1 MTFFA
6 FQDDEKTEMKDILDM
21 KRVHE
26 KMGKKRQVEREAR
39 IQRIEMDRQRGLEMK
54 EKERRYANA

>member
-1 MTFFA
+1 
-6 FQDDEKTEMKDILDM
+6 MKDILEM

-26 KMGKKRQVEREAR
+26 KLKKKRADEREAR
-39 IQRIEMDRQRGLEMK
+39 LQRVEANRQRGFEMK

>member
-1 MTFFA
+1 
-6 FQDDEKTEMKDILDM
+6 MKDILEM

-26 KMGKKRQVEREAR
+26 KLRAKRQVEREAR
-39 IQRIEMDRQRGLEMK
+39 MLRVEANKQRGYEMK

>member
-1 MTFFA
+1 
-6 FQDDEKTEMKDILDM
+6 MKDILEM

-26 KMGKKRQVEREAR
+26 KMSKKRQLEREAR
-39 IQRIEMDRQRGLEMK
+39 IQRLEVDRQRGLEMK

>member
-1 MTFFA
+1 
-6 FQDDEKTEMKDILDM
+6 MKDILEM

-26 KMGKKRQVEREAR
+26 KLTKKRQAEREAR
-39 IQRIEMDRQRGLEMK
+39 KLRLEADQQRGYEMK

>member
-1 MTFFA
+1 
-6 FQDDEKTEMKDILDM
+6 MKDILEM

-26 KMGKKRQVEREAR
+26 KMKKKRQLEREAR
-39 IQRIEMDRQRGLEMK
+39 IQRLEVDRQRGLEMK

>member
-1 MTFFA
+1 
-6 FQDDEKTEMKDILDM
+6 MKDILEM

-26 KMGKKRQVEREAR
+26 KLAKKRASEREAR
-39 IQRIEMDRQRGLEMK
+39 LQRLEADRQRGFEMK

>member
-1 MTFFA
+1 
-6 FQDDEKTEMKDILDM
+6 MKDILEM

-26 KMGKKRQVEREAR
+26 KMAKKRQTEREAR
-39 IQRIEMDRQRGLEMK
+39 IIRLENDRKKGYEMK